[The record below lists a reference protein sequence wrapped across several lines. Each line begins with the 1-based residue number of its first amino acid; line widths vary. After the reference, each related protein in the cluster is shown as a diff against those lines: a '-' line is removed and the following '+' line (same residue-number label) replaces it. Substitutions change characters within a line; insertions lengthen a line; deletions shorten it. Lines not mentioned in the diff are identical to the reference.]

1 MVPDET
7 AQGLPKDELRTTVWK
22 KRRQKKIWPVVQN
35 QRFYDRVSLGD
46 CQATSIKTEQENNSC
61 GQGLEP
67 HRRNDTGTAPGD
79 PQARP
84 KILRGTE
91 AQHRRKGSLGENYF

>member
-1 MVPDET
+1 MEPDET
-7 AQGLPKDELRTTVWK
+7 AQALSKDELRTTVWK
-22 KRRQKKIWPVVQN
+22 KRRQKKKEDN

-46 CQATSIKTEQENNSC
+46 CQATSTKMQRENRSC

-67 HRRNDTGTAPGD
+67 CWRNDTGTAPGD

-91 AQHRRKGSLGENYF
+91 AQHRRKGSLGENHF